1 MLVNPA
7 RSRFA
12 VASHEVVEGRPR
24 TSVLL
29 QYSKKRLVGLQRVL
43 YRAISVVRGHLAVG
57 FHQEGGQAVEYRYHA
72 IETIDEASSQG
83 RVIGGA
89 RESGRYV

>member
-1 MLVNPA
+1 M
-7 RSRFA
+7 
-12 VASHEVVEGRPR
+12 
-24 TSVLL
+24 
-29 QYSKKRLVGLQRVL
+29 